1 MNKILLLILVTAILS
16 IGSSFK
22 TRTLEKMK
30 VSSQLD
36 TDGLAIVG
44 KECKSGWT
52 LVSIRRRNYCCKDG
66 SKNDP
71 RKDWNPI

>member
-22 TRTLEKMK
+22 TITLEKMK
-30 VSSQLD
+30 VSSQID
-36 TDGLAIVG
+36 TDALTVRR
-44 KECKSGWT
+44 ECKSGWT
-52 LVSIRRRNYCCKDG
+52 LVSISRRNYCCKDG

-71 RKDWNPI
+71 HKDWNLI